1 MHAYETRVSHAFRGM
16 EGGAD
21 STKDMNPPEAA
32 EQVEVLCGV
41 NEQVVEGAIAPS
53 QGAPTPPSLSEA
65 QLAAFWAGIVAN
77 RAAAKRTAARFVSKD
92 SVEDVV
98 HTAAVLFVEDAQRRS
113 TDPEP
118 FPATPDRF
126 RRKFLKMVRNHA
138 LDCVRDSKRPACN
151 IHSHWGIDPEPELR
165 GRNVAD
171 RELDTVFARN
181 DHGNYDAPVPT
192 VSRDK
197 DDLNGLHYIL
207 RNHME
212 DLSQTQREI
221 LVESFFKEEKRADI
235 AARRGI
241 TESTYDNHR
250 QAAFKALRESLAVD
264 VEVSTGIDRS
274 TWYDLVEELIERRAA
289 SLRGRSS
296 SKKGKRPNS
305 ERKGGNLERKR
316 GNPEDKRVNLEGKRR
331 NPRGERRNVERERRA
346 LKGERSNSAHERGN
360 NLREGAADE
369 PRAGT
374 SPGAHNE
381 SDPVGR
387 SS

>member
-1 MHAYETRVSHAFRGM
+1 M
-16 EGGAD
+16 
-21 STKDMNPPEAA
+21 
-32 EQVEVLCGV
+32 
-41 NEQVVEGAIAPS
+41 
-53 QGAPTPPSLSEA
+53 
-65 QLAAFWAGIVAN
+65 
-77 RAAAKRTAARFVSKD
+77 
-92 SVEDVV
+92 
-98 HTAAVLFVEDAQRRS
+98 
-113 TDPEP
+113 
-118 FPATPDRF
+118 
-126 RRKFLKMVRNHA
+126 
-138 LDCVRDSKRPACN
+138 
-151 IHSHWGIDPEPELR
+151 
-165 GRNVAD
+165 AD

-181 DHGNYDAPVPT
+181 DHGNYDAPVPS
-192 VSRDK
+192 VRRDK

-207 RNHME
+207 RTHME

-274 TWYDLVEELIERRAA
+274 AWYDLVEELIERRAA

-296 SKKGKRPNS
+296 SKKGKRPN
-305 ERKGGNLERKR
+305 LERKR
-316 GNPEDKRVNLEGKRR
+316 GNLEGKRR
-331 NPRGERRNVERERRA
+331 NPRGERRNPRGERRA